1 MQWHVASRNIG
12 NKLLFL
18 QQLYDNSI
26 YQQWNLS
33 LNIVEQSELFWLE
46 ICIAF
51 ICKSAKLNII
61 RPWNIDQ
68 AAVFDKV
75 IWWSLNML
83 LIIQVLLTLA
93 ATVKW
98 LQILTQTILPS
109 PASELII
116 VTKLYTGELA
126 IFLLKTLIAALNW
139 SVCHAES
146 CLHLARGFRK
156 GVCLWLWRKRL
167 LRSCET

>member
-1 MQWHVASRNIG
+1 
-12 NKLLFL
+12 
-18 QQLYDNSI
+18 
-26 YQQWNLS
+26 
-33 LNIVEQSELFWLE
+33 
-46 ICIAF
+46 
-51 ICKSAKLNII
+51 
-61 RPWNIDQ
+61 
-68 AAVFDKV
+68 
-75 IWWSLNML
+75 ML

-156 GVCLWLWRKRL
+156 GVCL
-167 LRSCET
+167 